1 VKVYTPDPNRSFRER
16 WDQKNEVDRLMDG
29 LSKQG
34 SPRDRLT
41 IDLYRSITTQPGVGE
56 RYVRELLLEEFQQF
70 RSKFE
75 GLSEGELAEEIR
87 KEEEEKQRKIEES
100 RKTDRPLTLDPP
112 KPIWEP
118 PDPAMGCFC

>member
-16 WDQKNEVDRLMDG
+16 WDQKKEVNRLMDG

-34 SPRDRLT
+34 TPRDRLT

-70 RSKFE
+70 RSKIE

-100 RKTDRPLTLDPP
+100 RKTDMPLTLDPP
-112 KPIWEP
+112 KEP
-118 PDPAMGCFC
+118 SPWNPATGCYP

>member
-1 VKVYTPDPNRSFRER
+1 
-16 WDQKNEVDRLMDG
+16 MDG

-34 SPRDRLT
+34 TPRDRLT

-70 RSKFE
+70 RSKIE

-100 RKTDRPLTLDPP
+100 RKTDMPLTLDPP
-112 KPIWEP
+112 KEP
-118 PDPAMGCFC
+118 SPWNPATGCYP